1 MGSALFVVLERPID
15 GIDPSATNGK
25 FLARCSDELDAVAE
39 ELNVT
44 PLGQLVSMS
53 PDEVEGMLDMGGIG
67 PDELDGL
74 PDELREAVAD
84 GVNEIN
90 SAFGELEAHIAEHG
104 VLPEEWF
111 EASDGLQTVQ
121 RLLRYLRTSQD
132 RIARAEGVAGDL
144 EEIEQILKAADQAG
158 VRFHL
163 SYDI

>member
-15 GIDPSATNGK
+15 GIDPFATNGK

-44 PLGQLVSMS
+44 PLGQLFSMS
-53 PDEVEGMLDMGGIG
+53 TDELERMLDMDGIG

-74 PDELREAVAD
+74 PDELQAAVAD
-84 GVNEIN
+84 GVKEIN
-90 SAFGELEAHIAEHG
+90 SAFGALEAQIAEHG
-104 VLPEEWF
+104 IPAEEWF

-121 RLLRYLRTSQD
+121 RLLKYLRTSQD
-132 RIARAEGVAGDL
+132 RIPRAEDVAGDL

-163 SYDI
+163 SFDI